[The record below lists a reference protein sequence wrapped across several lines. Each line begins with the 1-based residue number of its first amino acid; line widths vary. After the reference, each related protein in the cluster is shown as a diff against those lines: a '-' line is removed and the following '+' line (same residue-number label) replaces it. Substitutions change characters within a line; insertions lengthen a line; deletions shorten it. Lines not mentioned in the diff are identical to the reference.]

1 MRLVPVA
8 LVLLL
13 ALVPLHGAADAGR
26 AAPGCLTRALDDLA
40 ATVDVD
46 SGVCIIVDLGV
57 LTPGDVHDVE
67 AIIVDDPI
75 DLLFFDENGVQPY
88 ELGQSYRNG
97 AVAAIS
103 TESAL
108 GGYEF
113 HWKTPPSIA
122 PKRWFAVLDN
132 LAHDG
137 DGGLGDQGG
146 VRSRVAFSMTPL
158 SESYWTPFHDTVAVD
173 AGASSVLLSG
183 DDLRLDAGTTVVLSA
198 WELESIGDVYLQTRS
213 MHDRYLAGEVG
224 VQYID
229 GGAMQ
234 GVDGDQSVTWQVPST
249 LAGEELLLIV
259 DNTDTPLG
267 GGNGSQALRMTVR
280 IELAPPLAPVVTDS
294 GSGTVSLGQT
304 LTLDAGASPNR
315 LGQQGTIEW
324 DFDANVDT
332 NEDGNPTN
340 DADGSGFSVDA
351 IWALPGTKTVTVTN
365 TAPSGETASV
375 THLVNVVDTGL
386 PVPRIRANGTAIADG
401 WRTNVG
407 VPIALHC
414 LSSTDD
420 HTVARCDW
428 TVDGQPQLNT
438 TAIVINPDRIGNHS
452 VMLTVTD
459 PTGNTANTT
468 ATVRSVDPTLPSI
481 DPDSVVN
488 FPTDVDEGSALS
500 FSIVVDDA
508 FDDPTSL
515 RVHWDLDPE
524 VDSDGNGEFTDDPDR
539 VGLNP
544 SITFSTPGE
553 VDIVVTVFDA
563 SNNTNTYA
571 FTVDVMAVEQT
582 PLPIGLAFVALAIV
596 AAVVVGSAAG
606 YRTVQ
611 RGKARGMLVARGLSV
626 EEAKAH
632 MDLVAQRRRL
642 SFRATPEQHA
652 GLDEGE
658 VVSQAERQAAAK
670 EAEMQAIYGGSTP
683 AGDPNLAFAPPQ
695 QMTSP
700 MSAPSSQV
708 ANEAAALLMEE
719 GSMTSSPAS
728 SDALEAFYDANE
740 ADTASAEGASVV
752 QPAAGAVPA
761 SAKASSDTQLVHGG
775 VALPEGVVS
784 APASTASA
792 PSPPP
797 SPQPVAVRHACSAC
811 NAVFEVDVPAGL
823 TQAIV
828 ACPSCDMDQTV
839 RAET

>member
-8 LVLLL
+8 LVLML

-46 SGVCIIVDLGV
+46 PGVCIIVDLGI
-57 LTPGDVHDVE
+57 LAPGDVHDVE
-67 AIIVDDPI
+67 AVIVDDAL

-97 AVAAIS
+97 AVDAIS

-113 HWKTPPSIA
+113 HWKTPPSITS
-122 PKRWFAVLDN
+122 KRWYAVLDN

-146 VRSRVAFSMTPL
+146 VRSRVAFSMTPIV
-158 SESYWTPFHDTVAVD
+158 ESYWTPFHDTVAVD
-173 AGASSVLLSG
+173 ADASSVLLSG

-198 WELESIGDVYLQTRS
+198 WELEAVGDVYLQTRP

-234 GVDGDQSVTWQVPST
+234 SVDADRSVTWQVPST
-249 LAGEELLLIV
+249 LDGEELLLVV

-267 GGNGSQALRMTVR
+267 GGNGSEALRMSVR
-280 IELAPPLAPVVTDS
+280 IELAPPLTPIVTDN
-294 GSGTVSLGQT
+294 GAGTVSLGQP
-304 LTLDAGASPNR
+304 LTLDASSSPNR
-315 LGQQGTIEW
+315 LGQQGTLVW

-332 NEDGNPTN
+332 NDDGNPTN
-340 DADGSGFSVDA
+340 DVDA
-351 IWALPGTKTVTVTN
+351 SGLSADATWTLPGTKTVTVTN
-365 TAPSGETASV
+365 TAPSGETSTT
-375 THLVNVVDTGL
+375 THVVNVVDTGS

-420 HTVARCDW
+420 HTVATCDW
-428 TVDGQPQLNT
+428 TVDGQPRSNV
-438 TAIVINPDRIGNHS
+438 TAIVVNPDRIGNYS
-452 VMLTVTD
+452 VVLTVTD
-459 PTGNTANTT
+459 PAGNAANTT
-468 ATVRSVDPTLPSI
+468 TTVRSVDPTIPSI
-481 DPDSVVN
+481 DPESVVN
-488 FPTDVDEGSALS
+488 FPTNVDEGGALS

-508 FDDPTSL
+508 YDESLSL

-563 SNNTNTYA
+563 SNNSNAYA
-571 FTVDVMAVEQT
+571 FTVDVMAVEQAS
-582 PLPIGLAFVALAIV
+582 LPVGPVLLLLVMVLAVLG
-596 AAVVVGSAAG
+596 GSAVG

-611 RGKARGMLVARGLSV
+611 RGKARGMLMARGLSDD
-626 EEAKAH
+626 EARAH

-652 GLDEGE
+652 GLDEGD
-658 VVSQAERQAAAK
+658 VQPQAERERAAK
-670 EAEMQAIYGGSTP
+670 EAEMQAIYGASAP
-683 AGDPNLAFAPPQ
+683 ATDPNLAFAPPAQ
-695 QMTSP
+695 VASS
-700 MSAPSSQV
+700 MSAASSQV
-708 ANEAAALLMEE
+708 ANEAAALLVEE
-719 GSMTSSPAS
+719 ESFTSSSAT
-728 SDALEAFYDANE
+728 SDPLEAFYDANE
-740 ADTASAEGASVV
+740 ADAASFEDASAPQPDSNPEQMNRTASSE
-752 QPAAGAVPA
+752 
-761 SAKASSDTQLVHGG
+761 TQLVHGG
-775 VALPEGVVS
+775 VALPAGVASVPA
-784 APASTASA
+784 APSTS

-797 SPQPVAVRHACSAC
+797 APQPVTVRHGCSAC
-811 NAVFEVDVPAGL
+811 SAVFEVDVPAGL
-823 TQAIV
+823 DEAIV

-839 RAET
+839 RTQA